1 MANNNVQNVR
11 FLRNG
16 TLFTTRELAKNAL
29 TSFTLTAEM
38 DGSVILAR
46 YTDSEANAIK
56 TLMGLVYFKDASNQS
71 ITIFDIDDAG
81 SDVDAKILAAV
92 QALDAEET
100 STDGTN
106 VQVKVTEVD
115 GKITAVNIT
124 TDNTVNSDDVNT
136 AITNAISELDVP
148 DTAVLG
154 QYVSQVSE
162 ADGKIAVTRVALP
175 TVAAISEAGKPI
187 TAVSENLGTIS
198 ATAGTIN
205 AEYVNIADSGS
216 LITATTVEGALAE
229 IAAEIDAMDKAAD
242 AVAGQVVTTVSETD
256 GKVTETK
263 ANVKDLQ
270 LGGYSKDTSATG
282 DIASTDTINAALSKL
297 ENKAAAITIANDDK
311 SINVTT
317 GATGTNIN
325 VNIKSGEK
333 VLAKDGNAGLY
344 TDLDLIKIT
353 TGLPETVKE
362 RYQLLATDDSQI
374 GVNIDVPKD
383 SHIVSITY
391 ITDTSDTH
399 YQNLEYKYITDS
411 GTTSTTYVDMSELV
425 LETEFAS
432 GVTVTNHVAHGVV
445 DPTSETFLTVGA
457 DGFKLSGVQNA
468 INTAIQALDVTGDT
482 AVAGQYVAAI
492 EETDGVVA
500 VKTRAN
506 VSEAV
511 LNNYAKGTDATAVAA
526 TDTVNQAISKL
537 ENQVDAV
544 DGLVDALSAKT
555 FTVATSSNASIA
567 TAVTAAADG
576 TKSVDLITDADKIK
590 MSGFTSTGTSLSA
603 ITTDDSIA
611 TAFEKAELAIDAAK
625 AASSTEVVEGT
636 DTGNNMTITPATSA
650 TDGHVTYT
658 ISLSDVASA
667 SALTAEI
674 AARKA
679 VDGQTGQTYAAN
691 TGANYISDAISLN
704 DADIKLDTQVK
715 ANADAIAQ
723 NKVVAGN
730 GIEVG
735 TPASTGTSVS
745 VKIDQ
750 TTYSG
755 QNALVADANGLRI
768 TSIDCG
774 TY

>member
-16 TLFTTRELAKNAL
+16 GLFESREQAKNRL

-46 YTDSEANAIK
+46 YTDSTVSPSEIK
-56 TLMGLVYFKDASNQS
+56 TLVGFVYYKDASNKS
-71 ITIFDIDDAG
+71 ITIFDIDDA
-81 SDVDAKILAAV
+81 
-92 QALDAEET
+92 
-100 STDGTN
+100 STDMKEYIESLLGDGVDTGN
-106 VQVKVTEVD
+106 TVTEQLEALSGSTADTSADTSVEGAKRYADELID
-115 GKITAVNIT
+115 G
-124 TDNTVNSDDVNT
+124 
-136 AITNAISELDVP
+136 LDYG
-148 DTAVLG
+148 DTAVTG
-154 QYVSQVSE
+154 SYVSQVTQ
-162 ADGKIAVTRVALP
+162 ADGKISVSRVALP
-175 TVAAISEAGKPI
+175 DASSVADANKVVTDVTQSKGA
-187 TAVSENLGTIS
+187 
-198 ATAGTIN
+198 
-205 AEYVNIADSGS
+205 
-216 LITATTVEGALAE
+216 ITATASNITGVKLAGYEEGTDAD
-229 IAAEIDAMDKAAD
+229 IAATDTLGQALGKLQAQINAMDKSASAEN
-242 AVAGQVVTTVSETD
+242 GKVVTTVAEED

-270 LGGYSKDTSATG
+270 LGGYEKDASATG

-297 ENKAAAITIANDDK
+297 ENKAAAITIGNADH

-317 GATGTNIN
+317 AASGTD
-325 VNIKSGEK
+325 VALNIKSGEK
-333 VLAKDGNAGLY
+333 VVLLGNDGIY
-344 TDLDLIKIT
+344 TDLDLVKIT

-362 RYQLLATDDSQI
+362 RYQLLATNDSQI

-391 ITDTSDTH
+391 ITDTGDTH

-432 GVTVTNHVAHGVV
+432 GVTVTNHVAHGVL

-457 DGFKLSGVQNA
+457 DGFKLSGVQDA
-468 INTAIQALDVTGDT
+468 IDSAIEALDVTDDT
-482 AVAGQYVAAI
+482 AVAGQYVADI
-492 EETDGVVA
+492 EETDGIVA

-603 ITTDDSIA
+603 ITTNDSIA

-636 DTGNNMTITPATSA
+636 DTGNNMAITPATSA

-679 VDGQTGQTYAAN
+679 VDGQTGQTYAVN
-691 TGANYISDAISLN
+691 TGSSYISGASDLN
-704 DADIKLDTQVK
+704 DADVKLDTALKALSDATVNEVQVNGV
-715 ANADAIAQ
+715 ALTETSNAVNVQISSEAAQ
-723 NKVVAGN
+723 GTEASPIVVN
-730 GIEVG
+730 
-735 TPASTGTSVS
+735 TN
-745 VKIDQ
+745 Q
-750 TTYSG
+750 TTG
-755 QNALVADANGLRI
+755 AVTLQI
-768 TSIDCG
+768 QSIDCG